1 MKNIYKLYLLSF
13 CLLSD
18 FVIFAQIPGS
28 ESDDP
33 STPLESDDPAPAP
46 INSKLFILLILG
58 VAFAFYKI
66 RQNQKV
72 A

>member
-1 MKNIYKLYLLSF
+1 MKNTYKLYLLSF
-13 CLLSD
+13 FLLSD
-18 FVIFAQIPGS
+18 FVVFAQGPADENDTG
-28 ESDDP
+28 D
-33 STPLESDDPAPAP
+33 LEGTDPAPAP